1 MEEQRK
7 SENAL
12 VPALRFEGFSDPWEQ
27 RRLGEI
33 SESYSGGTPS
43 VGNESYYGGDI
54 PFIRSAEISSDSTEL
69 RLTEKGLDNSSAAL
83 VESGCV
89 LYALYGATSGEVAIS
104 RIRGA
109 INQAILAIV
118 PSKNNNAEFIAA
130 WLRREKPKILDTYL
144 QGGQGNLSGAIVKDL
159 TLALPSGEEQSRI
172 GALFQKLDSLIALHQ
187 RKHEKL
193 KTVKQSLLE
202 KMFPKEGEDV
212 PEIRFEGFTDPWEQC
227 KLGECG
233 TTYGGLSGKTKEDF
247 GHGDAL
253 FVPYTNVFEN
263 PITDTGRLEA
273 IEIDSKQNEVRFG
286 DAFFTVSSETPEDV
300 GMSSIWLSDQPDV
313 YLNSF
318 CFGYRQDGSFDPF
331 YLAYMLR
338 AQSMRSKLMLLAQG
352 ISRFNISKK
361 KVMELDASCP
371 RIEEQRQIGS
381 FFRNLDSLIALH
393 QRERAGV

>member
-187 RKHEKL
+187 RELDIL
-193 KTVKQSLLE
+193 KNLKQALLE
-202 KMFPKEGEDV
+202 KMFV
-212 PEIRFEGFTDPWEQC
+212 
-227 KLGECG
+227 
-233 TTYGGLSGKTKEDF
+233 
-247 GHGDAL
+247 
-253 FVPYTNVFEN
+253 
-263 PITDTGRLEA
+263 
-273 IEIDSKQNEVRFG
+273 
-286 DAFFTVSSETPEDV
+286 
-300 GMSSIWLSDQPDV
+300 
-313 YLNSF
+313 
-318 CFGYRQDGSFDPF
+318 
-331 YLAYMLR
+331 
-338 AQSMRSKLMLLAQG
+338 
-352 ISRFNISKK
+352 
-361 KVMELDASCP
+361 
-371 RIEEQRQIGS
+371 
-381 FFRNLDSLIALH
+381 
-393 QRERAGV
+393 

>member
-12 VPALRFEGFSDPWEQ
+12 VPALRFEGFS
-27 RRLGEI
+27 
-33 SESYSGGTPS
+33 
-43 VGNESYYGGDI
+43 
-54 PFIRSAEISSDSTEL
+54 
-69 RLTEKGLDNSSAAL
+69 
-83 VESGCV
+83 
-89 LYALYGATSGEVAIS
+89 
-104 RIRGA
+104 
-109 INQAILAIV
+109 
-118 PSKNNNAEFIAA
+118 
-130 WLRREKPKILDTYL
+130 
-144 QGGQGNLSGAIVKDL
+144 
-159 TLALPSGEEQSRI
+159 
-172 GALFQKLDSLIALHQ
+172 
-187 RKHEKL
+187 
-193 KTVKQSLLE
+193 
-202 KMFPKEGEDV
+202 
-212 PEIRFEGFTDPWEQC
+212 DPWEQC

-393 QRERAGV
+393 QRERVEACL